1 MAKPKFWR
9 LKVKGSLSLD
19 EAQAAVA
26 DREGTLLRVH
36 REREETDIYFS
47 STAGEAPKKKGATK
61 LQAASLKEI
70 SLADVTKIR

>member
-36 REREETDIYFS
+36 SEREETDIYFS
-47 STAGEAPKKKGATK
+47 SAAGKALEKKGATK
-61 LQAASLKEI
+61 LQAVSLKEI
-70 SLADVTKIR
+70 SLAEVTKIR